1 MPELTRTCQCL
12 NLGPDTRCT
21 ALMTQ
26 EDLLCD
32 NCRRNPDVPH
42 GCLALGPS
50 QMAGAGTAGGS
61 SPHVR
66 VDFPEG
72 FFGSFSF
79 LPRGS

>member
-32 NCRRNPDVPH
+32 SCRRDPDVPH
-42 GCLALGPS
+42 GCLALGVE
-50 QMAGAGTAGGS
+50 GG